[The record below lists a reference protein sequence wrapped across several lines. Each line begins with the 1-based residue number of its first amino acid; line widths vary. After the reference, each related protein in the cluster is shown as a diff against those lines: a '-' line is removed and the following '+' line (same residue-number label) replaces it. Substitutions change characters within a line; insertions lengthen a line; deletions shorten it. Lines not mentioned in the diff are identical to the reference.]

1 MLFNT
6 GAALLDAIVLAVVAR
21 EPEGTYGYKITQEV
35 RQVIELSESTLY
47 PILRRLEAIGCL
59 TTYSR
64 EHASRLRKYYSITPK
79 GIGRIR
85 DFLTEWESVMQVYSF
100 IKGEFEREEA

>member
-47 PILRRLEAIGCL
+47 PSDGTRR
-59 TTYSR
+59 YRSPR
-64 EHASRLRKYYSITPK
+64 RHP
-79 GIGRIR
+79 
-85 DFLTEWESVMQVYSF
+85 
-100 IKGEFEREEA
+100 

>member
-1 MLFNT
+1 MTT
-6 GAALLDAIVLAVVAR
+6 G
-21 EPEGTYGYKITQEV
+21 
-35 RQVIELSESTLY
+35 
-47 PILRRLEAIGCL
+47 
-59 TTYSR
+59 
-64 EHASRLRKYYSITPK
+64 RLRKYYSITPK